1 MGYFPVC
8 FRELISRTASAL
20 FTPDT
25 MSATLTQ
32 SPPPISFLS
41 QTNKLL
47 PVQEGSEDISNSHNH
62 FSPSARQSTH
72 TPLESGTSILSRSL
86 PSCECL
92 QMAAYVLEELETRNS
107 KFDHTSSLDGVLA
120 FHKQASGYCDTMVN
134 CQRCTSRSE
143 HMMLLTFI
151 CEKLVILCEKTS
163 TLFLRQLKR
172 TRGSP
177 NWQESTVIG
186 NQIGGPS
193 CPKYIGEYEIDVPQE
208 WNYLIRVLV
217 FIRLE
222 RLGSLVAR
230 MKAIASTAKRDTQL
244 SMLQNTERRVREV
257 IKMLRPS

>member
-1 MGYFPVC
+1 
-8 FRELISRTASAL
+8 
-20 FTPDT
+20 
-25 MSATLTQ
+25 MSTTLTQ

-41 QTNKLL
+41 QKNQLL
-47 PVQEGSEDISNSHNH
+47 PEQGASEDISSSYNH
-62 FSPSARQSTH
+62 FSPVARRSAD
-72 TPLESGTSILSRSL
+72 TPPGSGMSISCRSL
-86 PSCECL
+86 PSCQCL
-92 QMAAYVLEELETRNS
+92 QMAAYVLEELETRNA

-163 TLFLRQLKR
+163 TLFLRQVKR

-177 NWQESTVIG
+177 KWQESTVVE
-186 NQIGGPS
+186 NQIGGPGS
-193 CPKYIGEYEIDVPQE
+193 QKYIGEYEIDVPQE

-222 RLGSLVAR
+222 NLGSLVAR